1 MTVVETPPIAC
12 ALAPGAFKDRL
23 AWIRALAKD
32 ALRSH
37 ERRDLTLDLV
47 YAPEARD
54 RVREMVRNERACC
67 PFLTFDLHEQPHEV
81 RLTITAP
88 EAARETADMLF
99 EQFVAGSYE
108 HSACGCGGA
117 SETALTAGAETLVG
131 TRAAGI
137 AAVTLATGAVACGAC
152 CVLPLALPAV
162 VLAGTGTALAW
173 LAAAHA
179 WITPVAILVVASA
192 WGWIGW
198 LTVRTRR
205 KPAPST
211 VYLMAAATMLAGIA
225 LSWPLIEPGFARM
238 LRS

>member
-1 MTVVETPPIAC
+1 MP
-12 ALAPGAFKDRL
+12 
-23 AWIRALAKD
+23 
-32 ALRSH
+32 LRSH

-47 YAPEARD
+47 YAPEAR
-54 RVREMVRNERACC
+54 VREMVRNERVCC
-67 PFLTFDLHEQPHEV
+67 PFLTFDLHEQPHEI

-99 EQFVAGSYE
+99 EQFVAGSDE
-108 HSACGCGGA
+108 RSACGCGGA
-117 SETALTAGAETLVG
+117 SETALAAGTEAPVG

-137 AAVTLATGAVACGAC
+137 AAVTLATGAVACGVC

-162 VLAGTGTALAW
+162 VLAGTGTTLAW

-179 WITPVAILVVASA
+179 WITPVAILIVASA

-198 LTVRTRR
+198 QAVRTPR
-205 KPAPST
+205 KLAPST
-211 VYLMAAATMLAGIA
+211 LYLMAAATTLAGIA

-238 LRS
+238 FGN